1 MKRIE
6 ALRVVVDATPDIPV
20 VATCAATSR
29 ELASVEDRDSHLYLL
44 DAMGLAISVATGLA
58 QAIKDSPISR
68 AVVVEGDGSLL
79 MNPGAAITAGFL
91 APENL
96 VIVLL
101 DNGVYASTASIPT
114 QAVSIDLGRF
124 AESVDLK
131 VLRAETPDELMLA
144 LKRTMNSD
152 GPWFI
157 HARTEPGN
165 EPGTKLLLIDPVVHG
180 SRFQNWLTPRL
191 TEAPKPAINS
201 GPPAPEENQV
211 EST

>member
-6 ALRVVVDATPDIPV
+6 ALRAIVESTPDVPV

-29 ELASVEDRDSHLYLL
+29 ELAAVEDRDNHLYLL
-44 DAMGLAISVATGLA
+44 DAMGLAISVGTGLA
-58 QAIKDSPISR
+58 QAIKDTPVTR
-68 AVVVEGDGSLL
+68 AVVIEGDGSLL
-79 MNPGAAITAGFL
+79 MNPGSAITAGYL

-131 VLRAETPDELMLA
+131 VLRAENPEELTLA
-144 LKRTMNSD
+144 LKQAMAAD

-157 HARTEPGN
+157 HTRTEPGN

-180 SRFQNWLTPRL
+180 NRFQNWLTQRL
-191 TEAPKPAINS
+191 AN
-201 GPPAPEENQV
+201 V
-211 EST
+211 

>member
-6 ALRVVVDATPDIPV
+6 ALRAIVETTPDVPV
-20 VATCAATSR
+20 IATCAATSR
-29 ELASVEDRDSHLYLL
+29 ELASVADRPNHLYLL
-44 DAMGLAISVATGLA
+44 DAMGLAISVGTGIA
-58 QAIKDSPISR
+58 QAIKDTPVTR
-68 AVVVEGDGSLL
+68 AVVIEGDGSLL
-79 MNPGAAITAGFL
+79 MNPGSAITAGFL

-131 VLRAETPDELMLA
+131 VLRAENPEELSLA
-144 LKRTMNSD
+144 LKQTLTED

-157 HARTEPGN
+157 HTRTEPGN
-165 EPGTKLLLIDPVVHG
+165 EPGTKLLLIDPVTHG
-180 SRFQNWLTPRL
+180 NRFQYWLTPQL
-191 TEAPKPAINS
+191 TESK
-201 GPPAPEENQV
+201 
-211 EST
+211 

>member
-6 ALRVVVDATPDIPV
+6 ALRAIVEATPDTPV

-44 DAMGLAISVATGLA
+44 DAMGLAISVGTGLA
-58 QAIKDSPISR
+58 QAIKDSKVTR
-68 AVVVEGDGSLL
+68 AVVIEGDGSLL
-79 MNPGAAITAGFL
+79 MNPGSAITAGYL

-124 AESVDLK
+124 AEAVDLK
-131 VLRAETPDELMLA
+131 VLRAETPEELTLA
-144 LKRTMNSD
+144 LKQTMEED

-157 HARTEPGN
+157 HARTQPGN

-180 SRFQNWLTPRL
+180 DRFRRWLTASLSR
-191 TEAPKPAINS
+191 
-201 GPPAPEENQV
+201 
-211 EST
+211 ES

>member
-6 ALRVVVDATPDIPV
+6 ALRVVVDATSDLPV
-20 VATCAATSR
+20 IATCAATSR
-29 ELASVEDRDSHLYLL
+29 ELASIDDRDNHLYLL
-44 DAMGLAISVATGLA
+44 DAMGLAISVGTGLA
-58 QAIKDSPISR
+58 QAIDGTAVSR
-68 AVVVEGDGSLL
+68 AVIIEGDGSLL
-79 MNPGAAITAGFL
+79 MNPGAALTAGYL

-114 QAVSIDLGRF
+114 HAQKLDLGRI

-131 VLRAETPDELMLA
+131 VLRAENTEELTDA
-144 LKRTMNSD
+144 IKRTLD
-152 GPWFI
+152 APGPWFI

-180 SRFQNWLTPRL
+180 ERFRRWLTPRL
-191 TEAPKPAINS
+191 SA
-201 GPPAPEENQV
+201 
-211 EST
+211 

>member
-6 ALRVVVDATPDIPV
+6 ALRVLVDAAPDLPV

-29 ELASVEDRDSHLYLL
+29 ELASVDDRDNHLYLL
-44 DAMGLAISVATGLA
+44 DAMGLAISVGTGLA
-58 QAIKDSPISR
+58 QAIEGTAVSR
-68 AVVVEGDGSLL
+68 AIVIEGDGSLL
-79 MNPGAAITAGFL
+79 MNPGAALTAGYL
-91 APENL
+91 AQENL

-114 QAVSIDLGRF
+114 QAEKLDLGRI

-131 VLRAETPDELMLA
+131 VLRAENTEELKLA
-144 LKRTMNSD
+144 LKETLTAA

-165 EPGTKLLLIDPVVHG
+165 EPGTKLLLIDPVAHG
-180 SRFQNWLTPRL
+180 DRFRRWLTSRL
-191 TEAPKPAINS
+191 A
-201 GPPAPEENQV
+201 
-211 EST
+211 

>member
-6 ALRVVVDATPDIPV
+6 ALQAIVDATPDLPV

-29 ELASVEDRDSHLYLL
+29 ELASIEDRENNLYLL
-44 DAMGLAISVATGLA
+44 DAMGLAISVGTGLA
-58 QAIKDSPISR
+58 QAIKDTGVSR
-68 AVVVEGDGSLL
+68 AVVIEGDGSLL
-79 MNPGAAITAGFL
+79 MNPGAAITAGYL

-96 VIVLL
+96 VVVLL

-131 VLRAETPDELMLA
+131 VLRANNTEELAVA
-144 LKRTMNSD
+144 LKQTLTED

-157 HARTEPGN
+157 HARTQPGN
-165 EPGTKLLLIDPVVHG
+165 EPNTKLLLIDPVVHG
-180 SRFQNWLTPRL
+180 DRFRRWLTPRL
-191 TEAPKPAINS
+191 SA
-201 GPPAPEENQV
+201 
-211 EST
+211 

>member
-6 ALRVVVDATPDIPV
+6 ALRAIVDTTTDVPV
-20 VATCAATSR
+20 IATCAATSR
-29 ELASVEDRDSHLYLL
+29 ELAAVEDRPNHLYLL
-44 DAMGLAISVATGLA
+44 DAMGLAISVGTGIA
-58 QAIKDSPISR
+58 QAIKGTPVTR
-68 AVVVEGDGSLL
+68 AVVIEGDGSLL
-79 MNPGAAITAGFL
+79 MNPGSAITAGYL

-131 VLRAETPDELMLA
+131 VLRAQTPEELTLA
-144 LKRTMNSD
+144 LKQTLTEA

-157 HARTEPGN
+157 HTRTEPGN

-180 SRFQNWLTPRL
+180 NRFQNWLTDSL
-191 TEAPKPAINS
+191 ANA
-201 GPPAPEENQV
+201 
-211 EST
+211 

>member
-6 ALRVVVDATPDIPV
+6 ALKVLVESTHDVPV

-29 ELASVEDRDSHLYLL
+29 ELASVADRDSHLYLL
-44 DAMGLAISVATGLA
+44 DAMGLAISVGTGLA
-58 QAIKDSPISR
+58 QAIESTPVSR

-91 APENL
+91 ATKNL
-96 VIVLL
+96 VVVLL

-114 QAVSIDLGRF
+114 QAVTIDLGRF

-131 VLRAETPDELMLA
+131 VLRAQNTEELAVA
-144 LKRTMNSD
+144 LKQAHTED

-165 EPGTKLLLIDPVVHG
+165 EPGTPLLLIDPVVHG
-180 SRFQNWLTPRL
+180 DRFRRWLTPRL
-191 TEAPKPAINS
+191 ADAS
-201 GPPAPEENQV
+201 
-211 EST
+211 

>member
-6 ALRVVVDATPDIPV
+6 ALEVLVNATEGLPV

-29 ELASVEDRDSHLYLL
+29 ELAAVDDRHNHLYLL
-44 DAMGLAISVATGLA
+44 DAMGLAISVGTGLA
-58 QAIKDSPISR
+58 QAIDGTAVSR

-79 MNPGAAITAGFL
+79 MNPGAAITAGYL
-91 APENL
+91 APKNL
-96 VIVLL
+96 VVLLL

-131 VLRAETPDELMLA
+131 VLRAENTEELAVA
-144 LKRTMNSD
+144 LKQTLEAD

-165 EPGTKLLLIDPVVHG
+165 VPGTKLLLIDPVVHG
-180 SRFQNWLTPRL
+180 DRFRRWLAPRL
-191 TEAPKPAINS
+191 AEAS
-201 GPPAPEENQV
+201 
-211 EST
+211 

>member
-6 ALRVVVDATPDIPV
+6 ALRVVVDATSDLPV
-20 VATCAATSR
+20 IATCAATSR
-29 ELASVEDRDSHLYLL
+29 ELASIDDRDNHLYLL
-44 DAMGLAISVATGLA
+44 DAMGLAISVGTGLA
-58 QAIKDSPISR
+58 QAIDGTAVSR
-68 AVVVEGDGSLL
+68 AVIIEGDGSLL
-79 MNPGAAITAGFL
+79 MNPGAALTAGYL

-114 QAVSIDLGRF
+114 HAQKLDLGRI

-131 VLRAETPDELMLA
+131 VLRAENTEELTDA
-144 LKRTMNSD
+144 IKRTLD
-152 GPWFI
+152 APGPWFI

-180 SRFQNWLTPRL
+180 ERFRRWLTPRIS
-191 TEAPKPAINS
+191 A
-201 GPPAPEENQV
+201 
-211 EST
+211 

>member
-6 ALRVVVDATPDIPV
+6 ALRAIVETTADVPV
-20 VATCAATSR
+20 IATCAATSR
-29 ELASVEDRDSHLYLL
+29 ELAAVEDRDNHLYLL
-44 DAMGLAISVATGLA
+44 DAMGLAISVGTGIA
-58 QAIKDSPISR
+58 QTIKDTAVSR
-68 AVVVEGDGSLL
+68 AVVIEGDGSLL
-79 MNPGAAITAGFL
+79 MNPGSAITASYL

-131 VLRAETPDELMLA
+131 VLRAENTEELSLA
-144 LKRTMNSD
+144 LKQTLTEN

-157 HARTEPGN
+157 HTRTEPGN

-180 SRFQNWLTPRL
+180 SRFQTWLTAHL
-191 TEAPKPAINS
+191 AEAS
-201 GPPAPEENQV
+201 
-211 EST
+211 

>member
-6 ALRVVVDATPDIPV
+6 ALQAVVDATPDLPV
-20 VATCAATSR
+20 IATCAATSR
-29 ELASVEDRDSHLYLL
+29 ELASIEDRENNLYLL
-44 DAMGLAISVATGLA
+44 DAMGLAISVGTGLA
-58 QAIKDSPISR
+58 QAIKDTPVSR
-68 AVVVEGDGSLL
+68 AVVIEGDGSLL
-79 MNPGAAITAGFL
+79 MNPGAALTAGYL

-114 QAVSIDLGRF
+114 QAQKLDLGRI

-131 VLRAETPDELMLA
+131 VLRASNPEELAVA
-144 LKRTMNSD
+144 LKQTLAED

-180 SRFQNWLTPRL
+180 DRFRRWLTPRL
-191 TEAPKPAINS
+191 SA
-201 GPPAPEENQV
+201 
-211 EST
+211 

>member
-6 ALRVVVDATPDIPV
+6 ALRAIVDTTTDVPV
-20 VATCAATSR
+20 IATCAATSR
-29 ELASVEDRDSHLYLL
+29 ELAAVEDRPNHLYLL
-44 DAMGLAISVATGLA
+44 DAMGLAISVGTGIA
-58 QAIKDSPISR
+58 QAIKDTPVTR
-68 AVVVEGDGSLL
+68 AVVIEGDGSLL
-79 MNPGAAITAGFL
+79 MNPGSAITAGYL

-131 VLRAETPDELMLA
+131 VLRAQTPEELTLA
-144 LKRTMNSD
+144 LKQTLTEA

-157 HARTEPGN
+157 HTRTEPGN
-165 EPGTKLLLIDPVVHG
+165 EPGTPLLLIDPVVHG
-180 SRFQNWLTPRL
+180 NRFQNWLTDSL
-191 TEAPKPAINS
+191 
-201 GPPAPEENQV
+201 NQA
-211 EST
+211 S